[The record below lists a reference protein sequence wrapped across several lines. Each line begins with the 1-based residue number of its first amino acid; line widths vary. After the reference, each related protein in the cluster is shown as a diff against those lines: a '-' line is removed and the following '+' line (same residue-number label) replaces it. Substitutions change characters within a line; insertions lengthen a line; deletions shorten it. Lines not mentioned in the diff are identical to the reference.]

1 MSKMNKLCDMLAA
14 CKISYIGQYDR
25 ALEARKEAEQEV
37 KSTYNPTSSK
47 YHSKLEEVQQK
58 FEEDVEKAKRSIL
71 DIANKEFSEVYSE
84 VMEYAQN
91 IDVKTLEELNA
102 LDGVTL
108 DKNAVT
114 ALLYKYDGA
123 AAKSYCVAQKLA
135 EMTEK
140 VGLPRWCVNDS
151 ATIEDKIG
159 VLDSLGNQLDKLL
172 EEYSGELEGHTEN
185 ISILFSSGVL
195 DNARKMY
202 SKGGVVMNAT
212 EGVHRQAITLIKDA
226 KGTLVKSRMAE
237 ALMGI
242 LPTEEKTDLFLH
254 LRRQGE
260 LEERHTRFSKN
271 AEEIQA
277 FADLNG
283 TKFEQ
288 TEKEVGSLLK
298 MNRTLSTDDRKEPLQ
313 DALNA
318 NKDNPFFEYIL
329 KKEMDDE
336 EYETVIGQPDS
347 IASLIKSASEACM
360 AAGGRTSGTN
370 TVNNA

>member
-84 VMEYAQN
+84 VMEYAQK

-140 VGLPRWCVNDS
+140 AGLPRWCVNDA

-172 EEYSGELEGHTEN
+172 GEYSGELEGHTEN

-195 DNARKMY
+195 DNARKIY

-212 EGVHRQAITLIKDA
+212 EGVSRQVLTIIKETN
-226 KGTLVKSRMAE
+226 GTLAKSRMAE
-237 ALMGI
+237 ALMDI

-254 LRRQGE
+254 LRQSRE
-260 LEERHTRFSKN
+260 LEERHIRFSRN
-271 AEEIQA
+271 AQEIQA

-298 MNRTLSTDDRKEPLQ
+298 MNRTLSANDRKEPLQ
-313 DALNA
+313 DALSA

-329 KKEMDDE
+329 RKEMNE
-336 EYETVIGQPDS
+336 GEYEAIMGQPDS
-347 IASLIKSASEACM
+347 IASLIKSASEACK
-360 AAGGRTSGTN
+360 AAGGRTSGTDKI
-370 TVNNA
+370 NA

>member
-1 MSKMNKLCDMLAA
+1 MNKMNKLCDMLAA

-37 KSTYNPTSSK
+37 KSTYNPTSPK

-58 FEEDVEKAKRSIL
+58 FEEDVEKARKSIL
-71 DIANKEFSEVYSE
+71 NIANKEFSEVYSE

-108 DKNAVT
+108 DKNAMT
-114 ALLYKYDGA
+114 ALLYKYDGV

-140 VGLPRWCVNDS
+140 AGLPRWCVNDA

-159 VLDSLGNQLDKLL
+159 VLDSLGSQLDKLF
-172 EEYSGELEGHTEN
+172 EEYCGELEGHTKN

-283 TKFEQ
+283 AKFEQ

-347 IASLIKSASEACM
+347 IASLIKSASEACI
-360 AAGGRTSGTN
+360 AAGGRTSGTDIAN
-370 TVNNA
+370 S